1 MSEPIEQKDYEILPD
16 DYTQYSLIF
25 KMILIGDSGVGKSN
39 ILSRYINNS
48 FSETTRSTVGVELSA
63 KVEEI
68 NNTKIKIQI
77 WDTAGQERY
86 KSITKT
92 YYKGAKGALIVY
104 DITNKESFKNVDKWI
119 NDLKESGDDDVSI
132 LIVGNKCD
140 LEASREVTTDEV
152 KKKAE
157 LYKMAYCETS
167 ALKGENID
175 NAFRTLIKI
184 VVEKNEKKKNEED
197 KYGNKSN
204 VISTGVT
211 LETKIISEEK
221 RPKNKYGKCC

>member
-1 MSEPIEQKDYEILPD
+1 
-16 DYTQYSLIF
+16 
-25 KMILIGDSGVGKSN
+25 MILIGDSGVGKSN

>member
-1 MSEPIEQKDYEILPD
+1 MEDEE
-16 DYTQYSLIF
+16 YSLIF

-211 LETKIISEEK
+211 LETKIISE
-221 RPKNKYGKCC
+221 

>member
-1 MSEPIEQKDYEILPD
+1 MEDEE
-16 DYTQYSLIF
+16 YSLIF

-175 NAFRTLIKI
+175 NAFQTLIKI

>member
-1 MSEPIEQKDYEILPD
+1 
-16 DYTQYSLIF
+16 
-25 KMILIGDSGVGKSN
+25 
-39 ILSRYINNS
+39 
-48 FSETTRSTVGVELSA
+48 
-63 KVEEI
+63 
-68 NNTKIKIQI
+68 
-77 WDTAGQERY
+77 
-86 KSITKT
+86 
-92 YYKGAKGALIVY
+92 
-104 DITNKESFKNVDKWI
+104 
-119 NDLKESGDDDVSI
+119 
-132 LIVGNKCD
+132 
-140 LEASREVTTDEV
+140 
-152 KKKAE
+152 
-157 LYKMAYCETS
+157 MAYCETS

>member
-1 MSEPIEQKDYEILPD
+1 MEDEE
-16 DYTQYSLIF
+16 YSLIF

-204 VISTGVT
+204 DLG
-211 LETKIISEEK
+211 
-221 RPKNKYGKCC
+221 